1 MKHFNRTKKDR
12 NWNTRKN
19 MKNIRNLLE
28 VFFIIYLETNRPEKR
43 IMEEF
48 KEKWKKQQKPVTEG
62 L

>member
-1 MKHFNRTKKDR
+1 
-12 NWNTRKN
+12 